1 MPIEKEL
8 VGPVD
13 VEEEAMVEVAVEM
26 VEVSLKIG
34 YWQLDLGA
42 GSCCAH
48 EEVGPCLLLP
58 SCARGSRSEGY
69 SWRIG
74 GCLMP
79 QFSWDW
85 KE

>member
-8 VGPVD
+8 VGPAD
-13 VEEEAMVEVAVEM
+13 MEEEAVVEVAVEM
-26 VEVSLKIG
+26 VEVSLKSG
-34 YWQLDLGA
+34 TGGLTWER

-48 EEVGPCLLLP
+48 KEVGPCLLLP

-69 SWRIG
+69 SWRMG
-74 GCLMP
+74 GCLTP